1 MLSSNIV
8 FTSDGA
14 SLNPEALLKA
24 RLKKLT
30 KKVHKT
36 SSVARKG
43 FRVDHVKLNTSKI
56 KLNYAAITS
65 W

>member
-1 MLSSNIV
+1 M
-8 FTSDGA
+8 
-14 SLNPEALLKA
+14 NPEALLKA

-36 SSVARKG
+36 SSVARNG
-43 FRVDHVKLNTSKI
+43 FRVDHLKVNAFKFKVS
-56 KLNYAAITS
+56 YAAITC

>member
-1 MLSSNIV
+1 MNS
-8 FTSDGA
+8 
-14 SLNPEALLKA
+14 EALLKA